1 MSSEQAPLELN
12 LEGTEEYI
20 PLLEG
25 PGGSPRTRGMR
36 SGRVRLEP
44 GKEIGVHST
53 GNHEEIVLFLEG
65 AGTVTRIG
73 NSPVHVEAGQAVYV
87 PPHTEHNVTNDGDV
101 ALKYAFVVAPVIEL
115 DAERS

>member
-1 MSSEQAPLELN
+1 MSSKQVPLELN

-25 PGGSPRTRGMR
+25 LDGSPRTRGMR

-44 GKEIGVHST
+44 GKEVGVHST

-73 NSPVHVEAGQAVYV
+73 NEPVHVEAGQAVYV
-87 PPHTEHNVTNDGDV
+87 PPHTEHNVANDGDAV
-101 ALKYAFVVAPVIEL
+101 LKYVFVVTPVVEL
-115 DAERS
+115 DAEQS